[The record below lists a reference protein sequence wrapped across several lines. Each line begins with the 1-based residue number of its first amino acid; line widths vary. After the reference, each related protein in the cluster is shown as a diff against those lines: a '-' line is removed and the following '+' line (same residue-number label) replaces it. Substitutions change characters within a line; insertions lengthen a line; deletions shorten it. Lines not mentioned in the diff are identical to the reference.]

1 MGDKRKIPPKQIKFL
16 ERMIDDVKRKD
27 RPIRAEVMPTTVPA
41 WGLIKEEKGE

>member
-1 MGDKRKIPPKQIKFL
+1 MGNKNKIPPKQIKFL

-27 RPIRAEVMPTTVPA
+27 RPIRGQVIPETVPA